1 MGIIQKIKIFAPKK
15 RRAVIAIIVIILA
28 LPLLFFI
35 FTNFAD
41 RMSKIKDN
49 IKVEEIKLPK

>member
-1 MGIIQKIKIFAPKK
+1 
-15 RRAVIAIIVIILA
+15 VIAGIVIVLA

-49 IKVEEIKLPK
+49 IRFEELKLPE

>member
-1 MGIIQKIKIFAPKK
+1 MGIIQKIKSLEPKK
-15 RRAVIAIIVIILA
+15 RRAVIAGIVIVLA

-49 IKVEEIKLPK
+49 IRFEELKLPE